1 MATFVPPPF
10 EASVPPDL
18 ALLPTLTEEVAL
30 DSKFSALIAEATEG
44 EVQAFENSQLL
55 DSAAAAEEVVQE
67 AAHEVAQ
74 EVVQEPVHEA
84 VQEAAA
90 AAPVQPAQVIQAKPP
105 HPLHDPVRL
114 QAFIAHT
121 VDEALALALQQAL
134 PRFLAQVRTQ
144 MSATVQRRLR
154 DELEKGNKL

>member
-1 MATFVPPPF
+1 MATFPPPPF

-30 DSKFSALIAEATEG
+30 DSKFSALIAQATEG

-55 DSAAAAEEVVQE
+55 DSIAVREEVTHE
-67 AAHEVAQ
+67 AA
-74 EVVQEPVHEA
+74 QEPAHET
-84 VQEAAA
+84 VQDSAP
-90 AAPVQPAQVIQAKPP
+90 AAPIQPAQLVQAKPL

>member
-1 MATFVPPPF
+1 MATSPPPF
-10 EASVPPDL
+10 EASVPPNL

-30 DSKFSALIAEATEG
+30 DSKLSALIAEATEG
-44 EVQAFENSQLL
+44 EVQAFENSQML
-55 DSAAAAEEVVQE
+55 DSVAAAEEAAQE
-67 AAHEVAQ
+67 AAHEG
-74 EVVQEPVHEA
+74 VQEPVHEVA
-84 VQEAAA
+84 P

-114 QAFIAHT
+114 QAFISHT